1 MKLIAME
8 VERTQGV
15 TKYARCEITVKAAS
29 ELAATWPNRNIAFT
43 EGSIAWDIST
53 GDFYGFMDGSWYKQD
68 GSGAYS
74 AEVSPSVQ
82 SVDNGRS
89 LKSEVKEEPEEDL
102 RREEPVI
109 EEPEGEPKEEKEEE
123 GESR

>member
-1 MKLIAME
+1 MLKVISFQQESVINGTVYGRAE
-8 VERTQGV
+8 ICVEDS
-15 TKYARCEITVKAAS
+15 S
-29 ELAATWPNRNIAFT
+29 ELATTSGSMEFT
-43 EGSIAWDIST
+43 SGSIAWDIST
-53 GDFYGFMDGSWYKQD
+53 GEFYGFTGGSWYKQD

-89 LKSEVKEEPEEDL
+89 VPDTKALPEEDL

-109 EEPEGEPKEEKEEE
+109 EEESEEKEESPE
-123 GESR
+123 VKEDDKR